1 MIGILPILALHVE
14 VTVRRGIRYLNR
26 RFQVGGPQVSS
37 SPGLLT
43 RNLKVCMFKLPT
55 RTLPAHHWQLPVL
68 RVPVIMPC
76 SVDDAAPGLRLG
88 PGVRV
93 PVVTAEGRWPG
104 VATWHSNPDAARTL
118 RLAAG
123 GASGSGLVMICHSLL
138 LSLEASRR
146 PGLSPGV
153 SLGQLRVVTQLL
165 TECTAE
171 S

>member
-14 VTVRRGIRYLNR
+14 VTVRHGIRYLNR

-37 SPGLLT
+37 SLGLL
-43 RNLKVCMFKLPT
+43 NLKVCMFKLPT
-55 RTLPAHHWQLPVL
+55 RTLPAHHWQLL

-104 VATWHSNPDAARTL
+104 VATSSQGGNRSGLGLWKRTKVL
-118 RLAAG
+118 N
-123 GASGSGLVMICHSLL
+123 GSGLRSVRKRTKVP
-138 LSLEASRR
+138 SR
-146 PGLSPGV
+146 
-153 SLGQLRVVTQLL
+153 
-165 TECTAE
+165 AE
-171 S
+171 SASQGGP